1 LSVAPAA
8 DDDSGVAEGADHGE
22 GGGGCGGDGG
32 DDAE

>member
-22 GGGGCGGDGG
+22 GGGCGGDGG